1 MEKNIVLAQIGKNSK
16 HLSVKYKKFYQ
27 NDPEDPSAYELPQ
40 QDLNGNVEYTESSYS
55 FQVILNELEKKESK
69 KANFLIL
76 VGTQESSWANL
87 YDDFFSKQYGKVL
100 NSPETSIKKDGEEEN
115 SLEVSMQKDNE
126 ERDSLEA
133 SVQKDGGGAGNILAA
148 LIQRDGEGG
157 IVNIYEVKGLLEQFL
172 TECLNGTIVKILIQR
187 NGITPSESENNFNLL
202 LDMLSETLNFKE
214 NGECATAQKANL
226 HLDISNGFRS
236 LPVYVFLAANYI
248 AQIQSKEESIRIFM
262 YYGMFEKKLALEN
275 GRFVSSYKGE
285 FVPYVDMSDAAD
297 IIQWTDAIAEFYNSG
312 SVIQILKI
320 LNSNSKWSDIR
331 INGGKDT
338 ITSALRKFNYAI
350 NTNNLK
356 LLDQTTHMLARMRW
370 NLDDSFPQYAK
381 MLLEYISDDFH
392 ERFNSR
398 SRNSPKYGMLSIK
411 IAEWYLDQ
419 QRIGD
424 AVIALQEG
432 MITYV
437 MEKFPLDCE
446 ILIKKKIEAPND
458 ITYGTLPKDK
468 ALFDFKYREIIQK
481 YVFDVR
487 DLDEKE
493 WMEEYKYICDHLRD
507 PGIRMQYNIIDKSS
521 IETNMEDAVK
531 NIRKLIQSMS
541 KGSLDAK
548 IGQWIKELLNMQ
560 DHDIFISYRRTF
572 KTKNDGVAIAQSI
585 AEFLKKQTFTDKKGN
600 TRNFDVFW
608 DVDGLLG
615 TAGEFPSAI
624 RHALMNSRYVVL
636 ITGKNAFKREYSD
649 NDYYYMEIQIA
660 TDPKYKKEIFVVPT
674 NKLKKPKKLK
684 KFPKDLK
691 REVQK
696 IASKYQLVGGGKVWD
711 YSKREELCQS
721 LLASIRKNI
730 ENNEKATW

>member
-27 NDPEDPSAYELPQ
+27 NNPEDPSEYELSQ
-40 QDLNGNVEYTESSYS
+40 QDLDGHVEYTESSYS
-55 FQVILNELEKKESK
+55 FHVILNELEKKESN
-69 KANFLIL
+69 KADFLIL

-87 YDDFFSKQYGKVL
+87 YDYFFSKQYVKTL
-100 NSPETSIKKDGEEEN
+100 NSPETSMQKEKDV
-115 SLEVSMQKDNE
+115 LEVSIQKDNE
-126 ERDSLEA
+126 KRDAMEA
-133 SVQKDGGGAGNILAA
+133 SVQKDGGTGNILEA
-148 LIQRDGEGG
+148 LIKRDGEGG

-202 LDMLSETLNFKE
+202 LDMLSATLNFKE
-214 NGECATAQKANL
+214 NGECATDQKANL

-248 AQIQSKEESIRIFM
+248 AQIQSKEEPIRIFM

-320 LNSNSKWSDIR
+320 LNSNSKWADIR

-350 NTNNLK
+350 NINNLK
-356 LLDQTTHMLARMRW
+356 LLDQTTHMLAQMRW

-411 IAEWYLDQ
+411 IAEWFLDQ

-458 ITYGTLPKDK
+458 IAYGTLPKEK
-468 ALFDFKYREIIQK
+468 ALFDFEYREIIQK

-487 DLDEKE
+487 DLDGKE
-493 WMEEYKYICDHLRD
+493 WMKEYKYICYHLRD

-521 IETNMEDAVK
+521 IETNMEDAVI
-531 NIRKLIQSMS
+531 NIRKLIQYMS

-548 IGQWIKELLNMQ
+548 IGQWVKELLNMQ
-560 DHDIFISYRRTF
+560 DYDIFISYRRTF
-572 KTKNDGVAIAQSI
+572 KTKNDGVAIARSI
-585 AEFLKKQTFTDKKGN
+585 AEFFKKQTFTDKKGN

-608 DVDGLLG
+608 DMDGLLG
-615 TAGEFPSAI
+615 TAGEFPPAI

-636 ITGKNAFKREYSD
+636 ITGKHAFNREYSKK
-649 NDYYYMEIQIA
+649 DYYYMEIQTA
-660 TDPKYKKEIFVVPT
+660 TDKNYKKEVFVVQT

-691 REVQK
+691 KEIKK
-696 IASKYQLVGGGKVWD
+696 IVSKYQHVGGGKVWD
-711 YSKREELCQS
+711 YSKRKKLCQS
-721 LLASIRKNI
+721 LLASIEKNMKDK
-730 ENNEKATW
+730 EKVTW

>member
-27 NDPEDPSAYELPQ
+27 NDPKDPSAYELPQ
-40 QDLNGNVEYTESSYS
+40 QDLNGNIEYTESSYS

-87 YDDFFSKQYGKVL
+87 YDDFFSKQYGKAL
-100 NSPETSIKKDGEEEN
+100 NSPETSMKKDGEEEN

-126 ERDSLEA
+126 ERDTLEA
-133 SVQKDGGGAGNILAA
+133 SVQKDGSGAGNILAD

-157 IVNIYEVKGLLEQFL
+157 IVNIYEAKGLLEQFL
-172 TECLNGTIVKILIQR
+172 TECLNGTIVKILIQH

-214 NGECATAQKANL
+214 NGECATSQKANL

-320 LNSNSKWSDIR
+320 LNSNSKWADIR

-356 LLDQTTHMLARMRW
+356 LLDQTTHMLVQMRW

-398 SRNSPKYGMLSIK
+398 SRNSPKYGILSIK

-458 ITYGTLPKDK
+458 IAYGTLPKEK

-487 DLDEKE
+487 DLDGKE

-531 NIRKLIQSMS
+531 NIRKLIQYMS

-548 IGQWIKELLNMQ
+548 IGKWIKELLNMQ

-572 KTKNDGVAIAQSI
+572 KTKNDGVAIARSI
-585 AEFLKKQTFTDKKGN
+585 AKFLKKQTFTDKKGN

-608 DVDGLLG
+608 DMDGLLG
-615 TAGEFPSAI
+615 TAGEFPPAI

-636 ITGKNAFKREYSD
+636 ITGKHAFKREYSE

-674 NKLKKPKKLK
+674 NKLKKPRKLK
-684 KFPKDLK
+684 NFPKDLK
-691 REVQK
+691 REIQK
-696 IASKYQLVGGGKVWD
+696 IVSKYQLVGGGKVWD
-711 YSKREELCQS
+711 YSKRKELCQS
-721 LLASIRKNI
+721 LLASIRKNM
-730 ENNEKATW
+730 EEKEKK